1 MKRFRVFEP
10 ADAAGAS
17 DRARF
22 LRDGFSIWAF
32 LLPVPW
38 LLWHRL
44 FVSAVLVLA
53 VEVAI
58 TWQAG
63 ARGFGLAAFALP
75 LLIGLLVALEGPSLR
90 AWKLTRKGWRETAA
104 LMASDQG
111 EAEMRYYAGRTA
123 GGEDGIRTPDPDPDP
138 AAPLTSDESR
148 PSGQAPSP
156 LSDKS

>member
-44 FVSAVLVLA
+44 FVSAVVVLA
-53 VEVAI
+53 AEVAI

-90 AWKLTRKGWRETAA
+90 AWKLKRQGWRETAA
-104 LMASDQG
+104 LVAGDRT
-111 EAEMRYYAGRTA
+111 EAELRYYDGMNAGW
-123 GGEDGIRTPDPDPDP
+123 GGARTPVP
-138 AAPLTSDESR
+138 AADLASLANLAAERALIQQARASSD
-148 PSGQAPSP
+148 PS
-156 LSDKS
+156 